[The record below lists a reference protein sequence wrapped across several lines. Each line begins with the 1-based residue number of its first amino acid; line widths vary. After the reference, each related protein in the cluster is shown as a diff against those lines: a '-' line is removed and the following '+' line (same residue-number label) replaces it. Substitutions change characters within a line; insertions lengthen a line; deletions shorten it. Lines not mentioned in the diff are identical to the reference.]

1 MPLLKEGDKGALDV
15 ANESGSGV
23 DFQSHAKV
31 IAFRSCPMICD
42 DGRLKGGWK
51 VFQKPLRIES
61 LISVKRGSRIIL
73 HLFLSGCLDFPC
85 DIDQFGYGAD
95 T

>member
-42 DGRLKGGWK
+42 DGRLKGG
-51 VFQKPLRIES
+51 
-61 LISVKRGSRIIL
+61 
-73 HLFLSGCLDFPC
+73 LD
-85 DIDQFGYGAD
+85 GVSKALKN
-95 T
+95 